1 MSIFSKKTN
10 VDDQYFLSLDIGTEF
25 VKVLVCHIV
34 DDVVEIL
41 GFGKTRQSM
50 TAMKGGVVTNIKS
63 VVDCCF
69 NSIEMA
75 MNKLNIDTPKK
86 VVVGIAGELVK
97 GVGVRLNYERD
108 NANTKIDSDEIKK
121 ILEKVS
127 VSADAEAKKR
137 FAEATGT
144 TNTQIKLINATITDT
159 YIDDYRVLNPVG
171 LKGSK
176 VTFNIYF
183 VYAPLVFAG
192 AIEDILKE
200 LKLDPIVI
208 AVQPFAIA
216 RSIKGSKNENFDGI
230 IIDVG
235 GGTTDV
241 ALVLHGTFQDTK
253 MFAMGGRIFTKRVA
267 SDMSLSYEEAE
278 KTKIDYSEM
287 KLEKG
292 TALQV
297 RDSIKKDLDLWISGV
312 EIALEEMENVKVFP
326 DQILICGGG
335 SKLSEIRSKLVEYP
349 WSVILP
355 FNRNPKINFLSP
367 EKIDNIVDKTLQLTN
382 PEDVTPVSLARIVL
396 DIVKDDIVIAV

>member
-69 NSIEMA
+69 KSIEMA
-75 MNKLNIDTPKK
+75 MNKLDIDTPQK

-97 GVGVRLNYERD
+97 GVSVKLNYERD
-108 NANTKIDSDEIKK
+108 DANTKIDSNEIKK

-144 TNTQIKLINATITDT
+144 TSTQIKLINATITDT

-192 AIEDILKE
+192 AVEDILKE
-200 LKLDPIVI
+200 LNLAPIVI

-216 RSIKGSKNENFDGI
+216 RSIKGSKDENFDGI

-267 SDMSLSYEEAE
+267 ADMSLSYEEAE
-278 KTKIDYSEM
+278 KTKIDYAEM

-312 EIALEEMENVKVFP
+312 EIALEEMDNVKVFP

-367 EKIDNIVDKTLQLTN
+367 EKIDSIVDKTLQLTN